1 MFVHQEKRNKACIL
15 HLIGPVTVGRG
26 VAALRAVQN
35 DLAKK
40 SGWRLILDLRR
51 VDYLDAAGLGALVC
65 LRNCAAS
72 HDAGLVLS
80 GVPDHV
86 REVLG
91 VTLLDGQL
99 EVARNPEEALRRPFS
114 LSGPQP
120 QLI

>member
-1 MFVHQEKRNKACIL
+1 MLVLQEKRDKACIL

-26 VAALRAVQN
+26 LTALRAVQH
-35 DLAKK
+35 DLARK
-40 SGWRLILDLRR
+40 SGWRVVLDLRR
-51 VDYLDAAGLGALVC
+51 VDYLDAAGIGELVR
-65 LRNCAAS
+65 LRNCADRC
-72 HDAGLVLS
+72 HGGLILS

-91 VTLLDGQL
+91 VTFLDGQL
-99 EVARNPEEALRRPFS
+99 EVARNPEEALQRPYS